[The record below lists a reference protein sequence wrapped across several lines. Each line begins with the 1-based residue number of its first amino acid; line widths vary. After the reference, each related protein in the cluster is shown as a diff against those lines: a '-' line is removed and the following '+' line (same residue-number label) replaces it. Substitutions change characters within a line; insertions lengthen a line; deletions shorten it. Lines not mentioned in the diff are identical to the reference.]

1 MWKPFFF
8 LSFLEDSLSSV
19 FSADT
24 YNANATTTV
33 VEHIEVKMMG
43 LKNGQKI

>member
-8 LSFLEDSLSSV
+8 LSFLEDSRSSM

-24 YNANATTTV
+24 YNANATTIAKHTGSKNDGF
-33 VEHIEVKMMG
+33 KMVA
-43 LKNGQKI
+43 